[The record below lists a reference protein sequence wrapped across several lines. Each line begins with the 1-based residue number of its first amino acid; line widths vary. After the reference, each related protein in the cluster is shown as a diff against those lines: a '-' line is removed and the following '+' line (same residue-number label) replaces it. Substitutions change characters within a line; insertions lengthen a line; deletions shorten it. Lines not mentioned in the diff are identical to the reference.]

1 MEIRREKLGVEILH
15 SPLPGSRYRH
25 HVRNPVLPSR
35 LLPELLG
42 RHGQHGVLGQHLLIG
57 EGSLSGEQVGVEG
70 GSPAQTSGVK
80 LLNLDADDKVADPC
94 TTPAPRLP
102 GSALPIRL
110 LIVLTA
116 SNDRSGCARTK

>member
-1 MEIRREKLGVEILH
+1 MKSAQH
-15 SPLPGSRYRH
+15 CDWMTK
-25 HVRNPVLPSR
+25 
-35 LLPELLG
+35 LLPAEPIPV
-42 RHGQHGVLGQHLLIG
+42 R
-57 EGSLSGEQVGVEG
+57 S
-70 GSPAQTSGVK
+70 TSGVK